1 MKDKLTPK
9 EKELYRQTDETL
21 HYLWDPIGVKGIPQ
35 ARDEYHSYLPRV
47 FSMLIAGSKDSEI
60 AEYLVKVEENSM
72 GLSSN
77 KENAMDV
84 ARNLINIKTWIIDET
99 S

>member
-1 MKDKLTPK
+1 MKEKLTFK

-21 HYLWDPIGVKGIPQ
+21 HYLWDPIGVKGVPQ

-47 FSMLIAGSKDSEI
+47 FSMLIAGSKDNEI
-60 AEYLVKVEENSM
+60 AEYLVKIEEDSM

-84 ARNLINIKTWIIDET
+84 ARTLIDTKTWIIDED

>member
-1 MKDKLTPK
+1 MRQKLTPK

-21 HYLWDPIGVKGIPQ
+21 HYLWDPIGVRGIPQ

-47 FSMLIAGSKDSEI
+47 FSMPITGSKDNEI
-60 AEYLVKVEENSM
+60 AGYLVKIEEYSM
-72 GLSSN
+72 GLSLN
-77 KENAMDV
+77 KENALNV
-84 ARNLINIKTWIIDET
+84 ARTLIDIKTWIIDET